1 MTPSSICFGTI
12 TTFKSKKNKKK
23 IKNHADD
30 LLIVGPERSIV
41 WKLVDIIKP
50 PTALQVP
57 ANSAFRFSKRNLNI
71 RKIVDFG
78 RIMQDSR
85 KVHRRE
91 TQFTEFFLQFELKL
105 LVPFCLI
112 WQCINVKKAS
122 LIENTNQKLCLPDN
136 QAGPLPGD
144 NHLPDC
150 AANQGHPRAPT
161 HGSHRAHLVGGTCL
175 MRLWVNLS
183 KAVCPPEASARH
195 PWAPGVGKGCNAPGI
210 KRNKR

>member
-41 WKLVDIIKP
+41 WKALHIIKP

-57 ANSAFRFSKRNLNI
+57 ANSTFRFSKRNLNI
-71 RKIVDFG
+71 RKRVEFG
-78 RIMQDSR
+78 RIMQDSK

-105 LVPFCLI
+105 LVLFCLI

-122 LIENTNQKLCLPDN
+122 LIENTNQK
-136 QAGPLPGD
+136 
-144 NHLPDC
+144 
-150 AANQGHPRAPT
+150 
-161 HGSHRAHLVGGTCL
+161 
-175 MRLWVNLS
+175 
-183 KAVCPPEASARH
+183 
-195 PWAPGVGKGCNAPGI
+195 
-210 KRNKR
+210 